1 MMSSLSYSIPL
12 HWWKKPRQREPG
24 VDLRLTE
31 RKLGSTEVTQDI
43 LLSFPPSFPLFL
55 PLSPPS
61 PLSPCSASSLSYKWC
76 ISLVL
81 ASGNPKPWINWQAC
95 CICSE
100 APGPLSAAFEAS
112 MAAQFPQAGWLEA
125 RAKGRGEKGMR
136 GGDGANQ
143 THMCLV
149 SAAGVKCHHYPAAY
163 QINWQ
168 LQGARFQ

>member
-1 MMSSLSYSIPL
+1 M
-12 HWWKKPRQREPG
+12 KKTRETEPG
-24 VDLRLTE
+24 LRLTE
-31 RKLGSTEVTQDI
+31 RKLGSKEVTQDI
-43 LLSFPPSFPLFL
+43 LLYFPSSFPLLL

-61 PLSPCSASSLSYKWC
+61 LPLSPCAASSLSYKWC

-112 MAAQFPQAGWLEA
+112 MAARFPLAGWLEA
-125 RAKGRGEKGMR
+125 RAKGRGEKGMCD
-136 GGDGANQ
+136 GDGANQ

-149 SAAGVKCHHYPAAY
+149 SAAGVNAIIIRLPIK
-163 QINWQ
+163 
-168 LQGARFQ
+168 

>member
-1 MMSSLSYSIPL
+1 M
-12 HWWKKPRQREPG
+12 RETEPG
-24 VDLRLTE
+24 VDVLLTE
-31 RKLGSTEVTQDI
+31 RKLGQKRSHRTSCS
-43 LLSFPPSFPLFL
+43 LPPPSFPLFL
-55 PLSPPS
+55 TLSPPS
-61 PLSPCSASSLSYKWC
+61 PSLPLSPCAASSLSYKWC

-100 APGPLSAAFEAS
+100 ALGPLSVAFEAS
-112 MAAQFPQAGWLEA
+112 MAAWFPQAGWLEA
-125 RAKGRGEKGMR
+125 RAKGRGEKGMC
-136 GGDGANQ
+136 GGDRANQ

-168 LQGARFQ
+168 LQGAGFQ

>member
-12 HWWKKPRQREPG
+12 HWWKKPDRESLVLIYAWQR
-24 VDLRLTE
+24 
-31 RKLGSTEVTQDI
+31 GSWGQQRSHRTSCSLSP
-43 LLSFPPSFPLFL
+43 LLFLFSSPSL
-55 PLSPPS
+55 PLSP
-61 PLSPCSASSLSYKWC
+61 CAASSLSYKWC

-100 APGPLSAAFEAS
+100 APGPLSATFEAS

-125 RAKGRGEKGMR
+125 RAKERGEKGMS